1 MSHNQQKTQL
11 IETDSEMEELVK
23 LSYHYINT
31 VIISIFYVFRK
42 IEDYISM
49 LLLFSLSVLLPVGP
63 GHGHRHRSA
72 WQSVVNKSLGFQL
85 EK

>member
-49 LLLFSLSVLLPVGP
+49 LLLFSLCP
-63 GHGHRHRSA
+63 SA
-72 WQSVVNKSLGFQL
+72 SWPWTWA
-85 EK
+85 